1 LERWGSGSIAVTQ
14 KTLDDAILR
23 FVIDDIQPLSVV
35 DSPAFINLVRIR
47 MPSSIRIMC
56 RKTLRAKLDQ
66 MYIDM
71 KIALE
76 KKLAQTEVVSST
88 ADLWSKAKRLFII

>member
-1 LERWGSGSIAVTQ
+1 
-14 KTLDDAILR
+14 
-23 FVIDDIQPLSVV
+23 
-35 DSPAFINLVRIR
+35 
-47 MPSSIRIMC
+47 MC